1 MIVKREPKSDR
12 KEAVKLSTFFSKK
25 DNIVYP
31 IKSDLQRRFCWLAS
45 YIDKLFKDYI
55 MDFYDK
61 NCEADLNGEDCFYAT
76 IGDGIL
82 TRIEEGYGINGK
94 CKTQEV
100 IDWSQR
106 MTTIMSFIS
115 VMLFLH
121 CNNNNIKDVE
131 ERQKLFDSYLKTKN
145 GLSWKIISTFKDS
158 DFEETINS
166 LVNGSFKTSK
176 NTIKSRISC
185 FTKTTKKNEVVYK
198 SFVSLCSY
206 VYNLIDSTIGLDDK
220 DIKKRLDLFLDKT
233 YIQIEECEEEDRVAK
248 FREVN
253 TFRLG
258 ISDENI
264 YKTLLCDKGES
275 VDAKF
280 QDFEESIKAILTPQ
294 RIKVSQSGM
303 SATKCIMQLAI
314 IIMDDT
320 TEMCKRSYS
329 LEDEKN
335 GITKHIKNGLLDT
348 EEKVI
353 KFLDICIDICNF
365 LKDSMLFNSN
375 GFNAEWYLLAEGNN
389 KSFIWFYNIL
399 PAYVISKIKEEDK
412 KTFAFEML
420 LKSYVAYSIK
430 YSVSRSVAY
439 MQVYS
444 FLFTKE
450 ILANL
455 NSCFDDFKLALSTV
469 YLKQFSVFIK
479 EELTKTIKKLDY
491 EVPSSKTG
499 IHSILLCLEYLSQ
512 KQCGIKRDNI
522 IKITKK
528 DEIELDHIL
537 PKSKENYNNDMI
549 IDGIGNLVLLEKSL
563 NASKQ
568 NKETLNSRKYSDS
581 SFITTKLMIK
591 GNRYE
596 SLTNEEI
603 DGLYRTKVVPF
614 YTSEEKINNFENEIE
629 IRRNEIIFK
638 IKDFLTNI

>member
-1 MIVKREPKSDR
+1 MIVRREPKSDR
-12 KEAVKLSTFFSKK
+12 KEAIKLSTFFSKK
-25 DNIVYP
+25 DNVVYP
-31 IKSDLQRRFCWLAS
+31 IQSDLQRRFCWLAS
-45 YIDKLFKDYI
+45 YVDKLFKDYI

-61 NCEADLNGEDCFYAT
+61 NCDADLNGEDCFYAT

-82 TRIEEGYGINGK
+82 TKMVEGYGINNK
-94 CKTQEV
+94 CKKQEV

-115 VMLFLH
+115 VMLFLY
-121 CNNNNIKDVE
+121 CRDNDIKDID

-145 GLSWKIISTFKDS
+145 GLSWKLISTFKDN
-158 DFEETINS
+158 DFEETINN
-166 LVNGSFKTSK
+166 LINGSFKTDK
-176 NTIKSRISC
+176 KTITSRIRC
-185 FTKTTKKNEVVYK
+185 FTKSQKKNEIVYK
-198 SFVSLCSY
+198 PFVSLCSY

-233 YIQIEECEEEDRVAK
+233 YIQIEECEEEERVAK
-248 FREVN
+248 FKEVN

-264 YKTLLCDKGES
+264 YKTLLCDKGNM
-275 VDAKF
+275 VDLKF
-280 QDFEESIKAILTPQ
+280 QDFEDAVKEILTPQ
-294 RIKVSQSGM
+294 RIKVTQSGV
-303 SATKCIMQLAI
+303 SATEYIMQLAI
-314 IIMDDT
+314 IVMDDT
-320 TEMCKRSYS
+320 TETCKRSYS

-335 GITKHIKNGLLDT
+335 GIVKQLKNGLLDT

-353 KFLDICIDICNF
+353 KFLDTCIDICNF
-365 LKDSMLFNSN
+365 LKNSMLFKAN
-375 GFNAEWYLLAEGNN
+375 GFIEEWYLLTEGNN

-399 PAYVISKIKEEDK
+399 PAYVVSKIKEEDK
-412 KTFAFEML
+412 KAFAFEML
-420 LKSYVAYSIK
+420 LKSYVSYSIK
-430 YSVSRSVAY
+430 YSISRSVAY

-455 NSCFDDFKLALSTV
+455 NSCFEDFKLALSTV
-469 YLKQFSVFIK
+469 YLKQFSDFFK
-479 EELTKTIKKLDY
+479 EHLTKTIKKLDY
-491 EVPSSKTG
+491 CEAASKTG

-537 PKSKENYNNDMI
+537 PKSKENNNNDMI
-549 IDGIGNLVLLEKSL
+549 INGIGNLVLLEKSL

-568 NKETLNSRKYSDS
+568 DKQILNSKKYSDS
-581 SFITTKLMIK
+581 SFITTKLLIK

-603 DGLYRTKVVPF
+603 DNLYTTKVVPF
-614 YTSEEKINNFENEIE
+614 CTNEDKINNFESEIE
-629 IRRNEIIFK
+629 IRRNEIILK